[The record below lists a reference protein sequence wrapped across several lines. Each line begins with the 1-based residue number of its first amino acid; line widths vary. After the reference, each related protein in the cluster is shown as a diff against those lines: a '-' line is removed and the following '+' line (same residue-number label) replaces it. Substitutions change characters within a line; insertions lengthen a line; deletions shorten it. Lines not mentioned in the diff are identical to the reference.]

1 MRRVSDGVFEFE
13 DDEIDIL
20 VGALRFLASKLRQ
33 DLVEQ
38 PFLEI
43 IYDRSE
49 WPTGQDERDLDASD
63 FDEMADALLGEAE
76 EAPDDLSQML
86 NEVAPKRKP

>member
-1 MRRVSDGVFEFE
+1 MRRVSDGVFEF
-13 DDEIDIL
+13 DDTELDIL
-20 VGALRFLASKLRQ
+20 VGALRFLAAKLRQ

-49 WPTGQDERDLDASD
+49 RPTDQDERDLDASD
-63 FDEMADALLGEAE
+63 FDEMADELLNGPLDSLPDAE
-76 EAPDDLSQML
+76 HEKGI
-86 NEVAPKRKP
+86 E

>member
-1 MRRVSDGVFEFE
+1 MRRVSDGVFEF
-13 DDEIDIL
+13 DDTELDIL
-20 VGALRFLASKLRQ
+20 VGALRFLAAKLRQ

-49 WPTGQDERDLDASD
+49 WPTCQEGRDLDASD
-63 FDEMADALLGEAE
+63 FDEMADELVG
-76 EAPDDLSQML
+76 S
-86 NEVAPKRKP
+86 